1 MDPCDFDPHAPALRN
16 DCNSLSLIL
25 SVSVIV
31 SWTVLI
37 FLSLSQGIN
46 SFWLFRTFSCFD
58 VLSTGERNFSLSA
71 MFKLAQEDPIWFRVR
86 RLNHSAMTAWQSSY
100 FHLCGS
106 FFVELLCELILSQS
120 ITHLPF
126 VGSSRLV
133 DEFSNVDQK
142 LSKSARYELH
152 LDEFIWVLVKRPQRT
167 QLWLLIRFPNYC
179 RCRSFHLE
187 LFFLFFKDLPLFGCF
202 GLSDGLMCWILVSE
216 KCRSQLHWNLLRET
230 PYDFSL
236 DALTTRPLV
245 HDRIFFISV
254 GDCMFVQL
262 LCELS
267 LS

>member
-1 MDPCDFDPHAPALRN
+1 MISIHTPQHSATTAIQYLYFYQCP
-16 DCNSLSLIL
+16 SL
-25 SVSVIV
+25 
-31 SWTVLI
+31 
-37 FLSLSQGIN
+37 FLELPWYFFLFLFN
-46 SFWLFRTFSCFD
+46 SFWLFRTFWCFDVLNFD

-71 MFKLAQEDPIWFRVR
+71 RFKIAQEDPIWFRVR

-167 QLWLLIRFPNYC
+167 QLWLLIRFPN
-179 RCRSFHLE
+179 
-187 LFFLFFKDLPLFGCF
+187 
-202 GLSDGLMCWILVSE
+202 
-216 KCRSQLHWNLLRET
+216 
-230 PYDFSL
+230 
-236 DALTTRPLV
+236 
-245 HDRIFFISV
+245 
-254 GDCMFVQL
+254 
-262 LCELS
+262 
-267 LS
+267 